1 MTSKVLSLAT
11 LSGVVHVALGQM
23 SGTPTHHDC
32 AWPGMSNS
40 TITRTPR
47 SRAYSTIDAT
57 SPCEY
62 CCGYWPAC
70 AYEPCES
77 AGVDVERNG
86 KD

>member
-1 MTSKVLSLAT
+1 
-11 LSGVVHVALGQM
+11 
-23 SGTPTHHDC
+23 
-32 AWPGMSNS
+32 MSNS

-47 SRAYSTIDAT
+47 SRAYSTIEAT

-70 AYEPCES
+70 AYDPCES